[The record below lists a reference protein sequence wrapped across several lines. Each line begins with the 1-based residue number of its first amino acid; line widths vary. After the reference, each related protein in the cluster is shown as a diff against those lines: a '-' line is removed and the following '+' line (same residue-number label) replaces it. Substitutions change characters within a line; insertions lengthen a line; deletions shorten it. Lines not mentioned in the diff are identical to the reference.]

1 MTELFGDPYRSRQ
14 SRFDALVFVGNRLNA
29 GRGSGMEPRR
39 VALSNASLRAASDN
53 APTVA
58 LHRFKV
64 WLAR

>member
-1 MTELFGDPYRSRQ
+1 MIIAVQRPCQ
-14 SRFDALVFVGNRLNA
+14 SCFDALVFVGIA
-29 GRGSGMEPRR
+29 STPPAGSGMEPRR
-39 VALSNASLRAASDN
+39 VALSNVSQRAASDN